1 MRSVVAARTGILIKP
16 LFLGEGGSRFCR
28 AVSIVISGSCN
39 ETPLTEWLMN
49 NRNLFLTVLEAGRQD
64 QGAAR
69 VDSSVGSFLVGTH
82 LLSGPDTMGG

>member
-1 MRSVVAARTGILIKP
+1 
-16 LFLGEGGSRFCR
+16 
-28 AVSIVISGSCN
+28 
-39 ETPLTEWLMN
+39 MN

-69 VDSSVGSFLVGTH
+69 VRSGVGSFLVGAH